1 MSSEFAVI
9 GKPQPRMDGFE
20 KVTGRARF
28 TSDLTLPGMLH
39 LKVLRSP
46 YPHARV
52 VSIDASKALA
62 LPGVVLVL
70 THKDMPAAR
79 WNPQMPILTDV
90 ARFVGD
96 DIAVVAAISEEIAGE
111 ARDLI
116 KVEYQVLPFVLDP
129 EEAMKPGAP
138 KLFPEGNVVGAS
150 GSTTVAG
157 SGPKLTGYEIANAT
171 AVVNRGDVNK
181 GFAEADLVYEGRY
194 STPFLQHATQE
205 SRVALAKWEF
215 GKLTLWDATQ
225 TPFDV
230 QKAVAKVLGIPMSKV
245 HVTIDYLGGGFGDRS
260 SPGRQSVLAAMVAK
274 KTGRPARI
282 ELDRDE
288 IYVAALHRYPGVID
302 LKYGVKKDGTLTAIQ
317 ARVVADGGAYAVFG
331 AAGLGIL
338 ECMMS
343 IYRCPNMHGH
353 AWTISTNNPPTG
365 PMRCVGHPQGTF
377 AQEVH
382 MDIIAEKLGMDPVEF
397 RLKNYARLEDG
408 DQFKKM
414 PFTSNGLREC
424 IERGAETFGWKQRWQ
439 KAGSSPGPV
448 KKGVGVAIHGC
459 THGRMPPGMPLS
471 GMVRV
476 NGDGTVN
483 VMTGATELGGGQ
495 RTTMAMIAA
504 EELGVPLSVISVVS
518 GDTESTT
525 DTGTTSGSRQTI
537 TGGTGV
543 KLAAADAKNQLL
555 DVAAADLKTDKK
567 NLTIRNGM
575 VYVAGSDKGVPLG
588 QIAANAPGGVI
599 FGRGVMKI
607 PLDIFTHTFAVDFAE
622 VEVDTRTG
630 EVKVLKIVAAS
641 DLGRAINP
649 LTASSQI
656 EGGVVLGFGFGL
668 SEEQLL
674 DKPTGICV
682 NPNHLDYKVPSIK
695 DIPDI
700 ATILVESVDKVG
712 PFGAKGLGEPPCSP
726 PAPAIA
732 NAIYNAIGVRFS
744 ELPIN
749 KRAVLARLK
758 TAKG

>member
-9 GKPQPRMDGFE
+9 GTRQPRMDGFE
-20 KVTGRARF
+20 KVSGRARF
-28 TSDLTLPGMLH
+28 TSDISLPGMLH
-39 LKVLRSP
+39 LKILRSP
-46 YPHARV
+46 YPHARIV
-52 VSIDASKALA
+52 NIDTSKARA
-62 LPGVVLVL
+62 LPGVKAVL
-70 THKDMPAAR
+70 TYKDMPMAR

-96 DIAVVAAISEEIAGE
+96 DIAVVAAVDEDTAVE
-111 ARDLI
+111 ALGLI
-116 KVEYQVLPFVLDP
+116 KVDYQVLPFVLDP

-138 KLFPEGNVVGAS
+138 KLFPEGNVIGGTPAV
-150 GSTTVAG
+150 VAG
-157 SGPKLTGYEIANAT
+157 GGPKLTGYEIPSAT
-171 AVVNRGDVNK
+171 HSVTRGDVNK
-181 GFAEADLVYEGRY
+181 SFAEADLVYEARY
-194 STPFLQHATQE
+194 RTPILQHVPNE
-205 SRVALAKWEF
+205 SRVAVAQWES
-215 GKLTLWDATQ
+215 GKLTLWDASQ

-245 HVTIDYLGGGFGDRS
+245 HVSTEFLGGGFGDRS
-260 SPGRQSVLAAMVAK
+260 SPGRQSVLAAMVAR

-282 ELDRDE
+282 ELDRE
-288 IYVAALHRYPGVID
+288 EAFVACLHRYAGIMD
-302 LKYGVKKDGTLTAIQ
+302 LKYGVKNDGTLTAIQ
-317 ARVVADGGAYAVFG
+317 AKVIADGGAYAIFP

-338 ECMMS
+338 ECMMY
-343 IYRCPNMHGH
+343 IYRCPNMTGE

-397 RLKNYARLEDG
+397 RLKNHARLEDG
-408 DQFKKM
+408 DQFKKI

-424 IERGAETFGWKQRWQ
+424 IERGAETFGWKQHWQ
-439 KAGSSPGPV
+439 KPGSSPGPI
-448 KKGVGVAIHGC
+448 KRGVGVAIHGC

-476 NGDGTVN
+476 NPDGTLN
-483 VMTGATELGGGQ
+483 VFTGATELGGGQ
-495 RTTMAMIAA
+495 KTTMAMIAA
-504 EELGVPLSVISVVS
+504 ETLGVPLATVSVVS

-543 KLAAADAKNQLL
+543 KLAATDAKNQLL
-555 DVAAADLKTDKK
+555 DIAAADLKADKK
-567 NLTIRNGM
+567 DLTIRNGM
-575 VYVAGSDKGVPLG
+575 VYVAGSEKGTPVG
-588 QIAANAPGGVI
+588 QFAANAPGGVI

-607 PLDIFTHTFAVDFAE
+607 PTDIFTNTFAAGFAE

-630 EVKVLKIVAAS
+630 AVKVLKIVSAN

-649 LTASSQI
+649 MTAESQI
-656 EGGVVLGFGFGL
+656 DGGVILGVGFGL
-668 SEEQLL
+668 AEEQLL

-682 NPNHLDYKVPSIK
+682 NPNHLDYKVPSFKEAPEIVHV
-695 DIPDI
+695 
-700 ATILVESVDKVG
+700 LVESVDKVG
-712 PFGAKGLGEPPCSP
+712 PFGAKGLGEPCCSP

-744 ELPIN
+744 ELPITN
-749 KRAVLARLK
+749 RAILMGLK
-758 TAKG
+758 AAKG

>member
-1 MSSEFAVI
+1 
-9 GKPQPRMDGFE
+9 
-20 KVTGRARF
+20 
-28 TSDLTLPGMLH
+28 
-39 LKVLRSP
+39 
-46 YPHARV
+46 
-52 VSIDASKALA
+52 
-62 LPGVVLVL
+62 
-70 THKDMPAAR
+70 
-79 WNPQMPILTDV
+79 
-90 ARFVGD
+90 
-96 DIAVVAAISEEIAGE
+96 
-111 ARDLI
+111 
-116 KVEYQVLPFVLDP
+116 
-129 EEAMKPGAP
+129 
-138 KLFPEGNVVGAS
+138 
-150 GSTTVAG
+150 
-157 SGPKLTGYEIANAT
+157 
-171 AVVNRGDVNK
+171 
-181 GFAEADLVYEGRY
+181 
-194 STPFLQHATQE
+194 
-205 SRVALAKWEF
+205 
-215 GKLTLWDATQ
+215 
-225 TPFDV
+225 
-230 QKAVAKVLGIPMSKV
+230 
-245 HVTIDYLGGGFGDRS
+245 
-260 SPGRQSVLAAMVAK
+260 
-274 KTGRPARI
+274 
-282 ELDRDE
+282 
-288 IYVAALHRYPGVID
+288 
-302 LKYGVKKDGTLTAIQ
+302 
-317 ARVVADGGAYAVFG
+317 
-331 AAGLGIL
+331 
-338 ECMMS
+338 
-343 IYRCPNMHGH
+343 
-353 AWTISTNNPPTG
+353 
-365 PMRCVGHPQGTF
+365 
-377 AQEVH
+377 
-382 MDIIAEKLGMDPVEF
+382 
-397 RLKNYARLEDG
+397 
-408 DQFKKM
+408 M

-476 NGDGTVN
+476 NADGTVN

-732 NAIYNAIGVRFS
+732 NAIYNAIGVRFTD
-744 ELPIN
+744 LPIN

>member
-1 MSSEFAVI
+1 
-9 GKPQPRMDGFE
+9 MDGFE
-20 KVTGRARF
+20 KVSGRARY
-28 TSDLTLPGMLH
+28 TSDITLPGMLH

-46 YPHARV
+46 HPHARV
-52 VSIDASKALA
+52 VSIDTSKALA
-62 LPGVVLVL
+62 LPGVKAVL
-70 THKDMPAAR
+70 TYKDMPAAR

-96 DIAVVAAISEEIAGE
+96 DIAVVAAISEEIADE

-116 KVEYQVLPFVLDP
+116 KVDYQVLPFVLDP
-129 EEAMKPGAP
+129 EEAMKPSAP
-138 KLFPEGNVVGAS
+138 KLFPEGNVVGAVPVA
-150 GSTTVAG
+150 VAG
-157 SGPKLTGYEIANAT
+157 SGPKLTGYEIAGAT
-171 AVVNRGDVNK
+171 HAVSRGDVKK

-194 STPFLQHATQE
+194 RTPFLQHATQE
-205 SRVALAKWEF
+205 SRVAVAQWES

-245 HVTIDYLGGGFGDRS
+245 HVTIDFLGGGFGDRS

-274 KTGRPARI
+274 KTGHPARI

-288 IYVAALHRYPGVID
+288 VYVAGLHRYPGIVD

-317 ARVVADGGAYAVFG
+317 AKVVADGGAYAVFA

-343 IYRCPNMHGH
+343 IYRCPNMQGE

-397 RLKNYARLEDG
+397 RLKNHVRLEDG
-408 DQFKKM
+408 DQFKKI

-424 IERGAETFGWKQRWQ
+424 IERGAETFQWKQRWQ
-439 KAGSSPGPV
+439 KPASSAGPV

-476 NGDGTVN
+476 NADGTVN

-504 EELGVPLSVISVVS
+504 EELGVPLSTVSVVS

-555 DVAAADLKTDKK
+555 DVAATDLKANKK
-567 NLTIRNGM
+567 DLTIRNGM
-575 VYVAGSDKGVPLG
+575 VYVAGAEKGVPLG

-607 PLDIFTHTFAVDFAE
+607 PTDIFTHTFAVDFAE
-622 VEVDTRTG
+622 VEVDIRTG

-641 DLGRAINP
+641 DLGRTINP

-656 EGGVVLGFGFGL
+656 EGGVMLGVGFGIA
-668 SEEQLL
+668 EEQLL

-695 DIPDI
+695 DVPEIVPI
-700 ATILVESVDKVG
+700 MVESIDKVG

-732 NAIYNAIGVRFS
+732 NAIYNAIGVRFT

-758 TAKG
+758 AAKG

>member
-1 MSSEFAVI
+1 
-9 GKPQPRMDGFE
+9 MDGFE

-46 YPHARV
+46 HPHARV

-70 THKDMPAAR
+70 THAHKEMPAAR

-96 DIAVVAAISEEIAGE
+96 DIAVVAAVSEEIAEE

-171 AVVNRGDVNK
+171 SVVNRGDVNK
-181 GFAEADLVYEGRY
+181 GFAEADLVYEARY
-194 STPFLQHATQE
+194 RTPFLQHATQE

-260 SPGRQSVLAAMVAK
+260 SPGRQSVLAAIVAK

-288 IYVAALHRYPGVID
+288 VYVAALHRYPGVID

-317 ARVVADGGAYAVFG
+317 AKVIADGGAYAVFG
-331 AAGLGIL
+331 AAGHGIL

-382 MDIIAEKLGMDPVEF
+382 MDVIAEKLGMDPVEF

-408 DQFKKM
+408 DQFKKI

-471 GMVRV
+471 GMVRI
-476 NGDGTVN
+476 NADGTVN
-483 VMTGATELGGGQ
+483 VMTGATEIGGAQ
-495 RTTMAMIAA
+495 QTTMAMIAA
-504 EELGVPLSVISVVS
+504 EELGMPLSTVSVVS
-518 GDTESTT
+518 GDTEKTT

-575 VYVAGSDKGVPLG
+575 VYAAGLEKGYPVA
-588 QIAANAPGGVI
+588 QFAANMPGGVI

-656 EGGVVLGFGFGL
+656 EGGVVLGLGFGVA
-668 SEEQLL
+668 EEQLL
-674 DKPTGICV
+674 DKATGICV

-695 DIPDI
+695 DIPEI

-732 NAIYNAIGVRFS
+732 NAIYNAIGVRFN
-744 ELPIN
+744 EVPIN